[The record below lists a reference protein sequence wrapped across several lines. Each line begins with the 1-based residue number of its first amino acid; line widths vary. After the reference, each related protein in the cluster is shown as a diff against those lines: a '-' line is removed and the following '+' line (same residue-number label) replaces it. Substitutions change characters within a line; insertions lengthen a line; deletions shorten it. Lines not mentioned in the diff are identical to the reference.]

1 MRYIDA
7 ERPGG
12 PEVLVVKEGPA
23 PVPGSG
29 EVLIRVHAAGI
40 NRPDTMQ
47 REGKYPPPAGASP
60 LLGLEVAG
68 EVSAVGDGVS
78 RWSLGDRVCAL
89 TNGGGYAEFVTAP
102 AGQCLPVP
110 SGLRMEEA
118 AALPETFF
126 TVWTNVFDR
135 ASLKEGESFLVH
147 GGSGGIGTT
156 AVQMAKQRGARVFA
170 TAGTGE
176 KCAACRRLGAE
187 IAVNYREDDFV
198 QVLKQAT
205 EGRGVDVILDMVGGR
220 LREPE
225 PGTRRNRRP
234 GCQYR
239 FPERVQGGDRPDAA
253 PDEAAHPDR
262 LHPSRPH
269 RRGQGGDRGE
279 TRSRDLAAHR
289 IGTDQ
294 AGHGGRFPPGEGC
307 GCPSAHGTGKPHRK
321 NRPGRSHFF
330 LANVSLE
337 VVLAFQ
343 PPRCLA

>member
-1 MRYIDA
+1 MRYIHA

-12 PEVLVVKEGPA
+12 PEVLVVKEGPR

-40 NRPDTMQ
+40 NRPDIMQ

-68 EVSAVGDGVS
+68 EVSVVGDGVS
-78 RWSLGDRVCAL
+78 RWSVGDQVCAL

-156 AVQMAKQRGARVFA
+156 AIQMAKQRGSRVFT
-170 TAGTGE
+170 TAGTKE
-176 KCAACRRLGAE
+176 KCAASRKLGAE
-187 IAVNYREDDFV
+187 VAVNYREDDFV
-198 QVLKQAT
+198 QTLKEAT
-205 EGRGVDVILDMVGGR
+205 DGRGVDVILDMVGGDYVN
-220 LREPE
+220 
-225 PGTRRNRRP
+225 RN
-234 GCQYR
+234 
-239 FPERVQGGDRPDAA
+239 
-253 PDEAAHPDR
+253 
-262 LHPSRPH
+262 LN
-269 RRGQGGDRGE
+269 
-279 TRSRDLAAHR
+279 LAA
-289 IGTDQ
+289 TD
-294 AGHGGRFPPGEGC
+294 GR
-307 GCPSAHGTGKPHRK
+307 
-321 NRPGRSHFF
+321 
-330 LANVSLE
+330 
-337 VVLAFQ
+337 VVNIAFQ
-343 PPRCLA
+343 RGSRVEVDLMKVLMKRLTLTGSALRPRTARAKAKIGAKLEAEIWPLIESDRIRPVMAATFPLEQAADAHRLMEQGNHIGKIVLIAIISS